1 MGFSDTKN
9 FIIDFDSTFT
19 QVEALD
25 ELCEISLRDN
35 PEKDNVL
42 AQIKAITDKGMVG
55 ELSLRQSLEE
65 RLLLLNANKSHI
77 PQLIEALKKKVSKS
91 FIRNK
96 SFLNEHNDTIYIVS
110 NGFKEFIVPVVEDYG
125 IDPEHVL
132 ANNFIFDENGD
143 IIGFDKD
150 NVLSENQGK
159 AKKIEE
165 LKLQGEI
172 IVIGDGFTDYEIK
185 LYGQAHKFIAFIENV
200 ERPQVVAKADYVAK
214 SLDEILQIVK

>member
-1 MGFSDTKN
+1 LGFSDTKN